1 MPSDDG
7 YFACIPCDDPVAMAE
22 KAYESQL
29 YVVPLS
35 GGVRIGICSI
45 GSNQVERA
53 VEILI
58 DAWHSL
64 TE

>member
-7 YFACIPCDDPVAMAE
+7 YFAFIPCDDPVAMAE
-22 KAYESQL
+22 KVSESQL
-29 YVVPLS
+29 YVVPLR

-45 GSNQVERA
+45 SSNQIDRA

-58 DAWHSL
+58 DAWRSL
-64 TE
+64 N